1 MKIKQEH
8 FNKIRSAM
16 FAMIENGRF
25 KKEVIK
31 CNPLIEETVA
41 SYQKTYTRPGC
52 NPVKVLMWDLFRA
65 AQIEGNSIDWMCKT
79 LYPIGL
85 NDKHVET
92 ALKKIFIEMYP
103 PAKDL
108 LN

>member
-52 NPVKVLMWDLFRA
+52 NPVKVLIWDLFRA
-65 AQIEGNSIDWMCKT
+65 AQIEGDSMIWVSDN
-79 LYPIGL
+79 LYYYM
-85 NDKHVET
+85 NDDHLET